1 MRPFSCLLFLLV
13 AHVSVSQNLR
23 CKWVKVSNHPVV
35 LDTTI
40 IEPGSLSIR
49 SVISYDYEPAT
60 QTINFHSTNIDS
72 VFVCYRVFSEN
83 LFAEISSRELSTYD
97 NSTQRD
103 RPPQVFVSQQE
114 LFDFGSDVRTSG
126 AISRGVTFGNRQN
139 LFVNSTLNLQM
150 QGKISDNV
158 NIEAVITDQNIPY
171 QPEGNTQQIRD
182 FDNVFIRLYNEQ
194 FDLTAGDIVLTN
206 PHKEGYFLK
215 YYKNVQGLQF
225 KYQSKSGNWES
236 STQVSGSVAKGKFGS
251 TQVDAIEGSQGPYKL
266 IGPNGEKFIIIL
278 ADSERIFVDGK
289 PMDRGFDQD
298 YVIDYNLGEIT
309 FNANVLITR
318 FTRIRV
324 DFEYAEQFYLRASTT
339 VSQKLTNDKWKIR
352 FNYYSEKDNNTSTLG
367 FQPSQND
374 LDRLRAIGDDL
385 SLAQVSGVDS
395 TAFNRDRIMYAR
407 LDTIDVDG
415 MAHEIFKF
423 STHPDSA
430 FFLVNYNEVGF
441 GAGDYTL
448 LNTTANGRVFQWV
461 SPQGGISQ
469 GNYQPTRQV
478 PLPISKQLMTFGI
491 DYDFNGHESIRQ
503 ELAISQQDKNLYS
516 EVDDEDNQGLAW
528 LGAISSSNRS
538 LGNYLF
544 SSQLKWELDDV
555 RFQPIDRYRPIEYN
569 RDWDYTTSDEKAKD
583 YILWF
588 SSGLYQDKNRQANY
602 ELQRRERQGVIDG
615 WQHRVV
621 LNQQFGDF
629 RFASDHFLLTN
640 ENSNFKSDWIRTTND
655 LSFRKGEIVPGYKF
669 SLDQNTLSEGDS
681 IRSSRMHFIAQEYYL
696 TNADSS
702 RTKFRL
708 SYQQR
713 QDQTPLAGQLTDF
726 TNADSYAASFSR
738 DFGKHQVGLVGTY
751 RKVNDQLNNLTDE
764 WLNARMEWSG
774 EFLNDNLSHRLTYQV
789 GNVRELKREYIYIEV
804 GGNQG
809 THAWRDENGDGIK
822 DLNEFYEAVNPDE
835 QQYVKIFTPTD
846 EYITAF
852 ETRYQHV
859 IDGHFPS
866 AWLKKGGLPTFLSKW
881 TAQLSLNSHFKTTTT
896 DAAKR
901 LNPFSVNTESD
912 EVIFAANR
920 WRYAAYFNR
929 GRTGVG
935 WDGSFSKSERKQLL
949 SNGFE
954 LGEELDWSSTLRWRL
969 DQEYTFQ
976 LNNDWGR
983 QLNSSDFL
991 ENRNVNIHSYG
1002 IGPEVIWQPLNSMRL
1017 IGGYAL
1023 RERQNKLTDDSDQ
1036 RSKVSEWH
1044 GNLTWNKSGKGS
1056 LSADIRL
1063 LQIDFTG
1070 EENTYTAYQ
1079 LLEALN
1085 PGQNATWRFNWLQTL
1100 GSGIQMTLQYNG
1112 RKSEGTGPVH
1122 TGTVVMTAY
1131 F

>member
-1 MRPFSCLLFLLV
+1 MRLYSCLLFLLV
-13 AHVSVSQNLR
+13 AHVSVTQNLR
-23 CKWVKVSNHPVV
+23 CKWVKVSEHPVV

-40 IEPGSLSIR
+40 VETGSVSIR
-49 SVISYDYEPAT
+49 TVISYNYDPAT
-60 QTINFHSTNIDS
+60 QTLNFNSTNVDS
-72 VFVCYRVFSEN
+72 VFVCYRVLPKN
-83 LFAEISSRELSTYD
+83 LLPEMSNREISSYDHSAPSIPLTST
-97 NSTQRD
+97 
-103 RPPQVFVSQQE
+103 FASQQE
-114 LFDFGSDVRTSG
+114 LFDFGSDVQTSG

-182 FDNVFIRLYNEQ
+182 FDNVFIRLYTDA

-206 PHKEGYFLK
+206 PHQESYFLK

-225 KYQSKSGNWES
+225 KYKSKMGQWES
-236 STQVSGSVAKGKFGS
+236 STQVSSSVAKGKFAS
-251 TQVDAIEGSQGPYKL
+251 TQVSAIEGSQGPYKL
-266 IGPNGEKFIIIL
+266 VGPNGERFIIVL
-278 ADSERIFVDGK
+278 ADSERIFIDAK
-289 PMDRGFDQD
+289 LMKRGFDHD

-309 FNANVLITR
+309 FNAKVLITR
-318 FTRIRV
+318 FTRIRA
-324 DFEYAEQFYLRASTT
+324 DFEYAEQFYARSSST
-339 VSQKLTNDKWKIR
+339 VSQELTNENLKIR
-352 FNYYSEKDNNTSTLG
+352 FNYYSEKDNNSSTLG
-367 FQPSQND
+367 FQPSQDD
-374 LDRLRAIGDDL
+374 LSALRSIGDDL

-395 TAFNRDRIMYAR
+395 VTFNLDRIMYAR
-407 LDTIDVDG
+407 LDTTDLDG
-415 MAHEIFKF
+415 VPSEIFKF

-430 FFLVNYNEVGF
+430 FFVVNFSEVGF
-441 GAGDYTL
+441 GGGDYIL
-448 LNTTANGRVFQWV
+448 LNTIANGRIFQWV

-469 GNYQPTRQV
+469 GNFQPTRQV
-478 PLPISKQLMTFGI
+478 PLPVAKQMMTFGI
-491 DYDFNGHESIRQ
+491 DYDFNGHESVRQ

-516 EVDDEDNQGLAW
+516 DVDDEDNQGLAW
-528 LGAISSSNRS
+528 LGLISSSNRS

-544 SSQLKWELDDV
+544 SSQVKWELDDV
-555 RFQPIDRYRPIEYN
+555 DFQPIDRYRPIEYN
-569 RDWDYTTSDEKAKD
+569 RDWDYTSTDDKAKE

-588 SSGLYQDKNRQANY
+588 STELYQDKYRQINY
-602 ELQRRERQGVIDG
+602 EMQRRERQGAIDG

-621 LNQQFGDF
+621 LNQQMGSL
-629 RFASDHFLLTN
+629 RFASNHFLLAN
-640 ENSNFKSDWIRTTND
+640 ENGNLKSDWIRTSND
-655 LSFRKGEIVPGYKF
+655 LSFRKGKIVPGYKF
-669 SLDQNTLSEGDS
+669 SLDQNTLSAGDS

-708 SYQQR
+708 SYEQR
-713 QDQTPLAGQLTDF
+713 QDQIPLAGELTDF
-726 TNADSYAASFSR
+726 TNADSYATSFSR
-738 DFGKHQVGLVGTY
+738 AFGKHQVGLVGTY

-764 WLNARMEWSG
+764 WLNARVDWSG
-774 EFLNDNLSHRLTYQV
+774 KFLNDNLSHRLTYQV
-789 GNVRELKREYIYIEV
+789 GNVRELKREFIYIEV

-835 QQYVKIFTPTD
+835 QQFVKIFIPTD
-846 EYITAF
+846 DYITAF

-859 IDGHFPS
+859 IDGRFPGK
-866 AWLKKGGLPTFLSKW
+866 WRNKGGMPTFLSKW

-901 LNPFSVNTESD
+901 LNPFSVNTRSD
-912 EVIFAANR
+912 EVISATNR
-920 WRYAAYFNR
+920 WRYATYYNR
-929 GRTGVG
+929 GRTGIG
-935 WDGSFSKSERKQLL
+935 WDGSFSKSERKQLN

-954 LGEELDWSSTLRWRL
+954 LGERLDWTSTLRWRQ

-976 LNNDWGR
+976 LNNEWGR
-983 QLNSSDFL
+983 QLNSSNFL
-991 ENRNVNIHSYG
+991 ENRNVNIYSYG
-1002 IGPEVIWQPLNSMRL
+1002 IGPEVIWQPFNSLRL
-1017 IGGYAL
+1017 IGGYEV
-1023 RERQNKLTDDSDQ
+1023 RESKNKAMADSDE
-1036 RSKVSEWH
+1036 RSKVNEWH
-1044 GNLTWNKSGKGS
+1044 GNLTWNKSGKGT

-1112 RKSEGTGPVH
+1112 RKSEGTAPVH